1 MKPNYKKTIV
11 ACFVGYVVQAIVNNF
26 APLLFVTFQKTYD
39 IPLTKITLLITL
51 NFLVQLLVDFSSAKF
66 VDKIGYRASLIGA
79 HVFAAIGLVLLP
91 ILPEVFQDPFIG
103 IAISVVIYAV
113 GGGLL
118 EVLVSPVV
126 EACPTEDKNSAMSL
140 LHSFYCW
147 GHVGVVGLSTAFF
160 LIFGVE
166 NWKILS
172 FIWAL
177 VPTLN
182 LIAFTTVPIYP
193 LVSEGETGLSLKQL
207 LSKKTFWIFIV
218 MMLCTGASEQAVS
231 QWASAFA
238 EKGLGVNKTVG
249 DLLGPMAFAVL
260 MGTSRLIYGK
270 FGDRLNLD
278 GFMTVSCVL
287 CVISYLLI
295 SLVPSSIVN
304 LLGCALCGFSVGIFW
319 PGTFSKAAKEL
330 KGGGTA
336 TFAMLALAGDLG
348 CAGGPTLAGTFSGI
362 FNDNLKIGIFFA
374 AIFPLVL
381 LLCLSFFGKT
391 KKDVPLK
398 NDD

>member
-1 MKPNYKKTIV
+1 M
-11 ACFVGYVVQAIVNNF
+11 QAIVNNF

-39 IPLTKITLLITL
+39 IPLSKITLLITL

-79 HVFAAIGLVLLP
+79 HVFAALGLVLLP
-91 ILPEVFQDPFIG
+91 ILPEVFQDPFVG
-103 IAISVVIYAV
+103 VEISVVIYAV

-118 EVLVSPVV
+118 EVLISPVV
-126 EACPTEDKNSAMSL
+126 EACPTDDKNSAMSL

-177 VPTLN
+177 VPTFN
-182 LIAFTTVPIYP
+182 LIAFTTAPLYP
-193 LVSEGETGLSLKQL
+193 LVEKGETGLTLKQL
-207 LSKKTFWIFIV
+207 FSKKAFWLFIV
-218 MMLCTGASEQAVS
+218 MMLCAGASEQAVS

-249 DLLGPMAFAVL
+249 DLLGPMAFAAL

-270 FGDRLNLD
+270 FGDKLNLD
-278 GFMTVSCVL
+278 RFMTASCFL

-295 SLVPSSIVN
+295 SIFPSSVVN
-304 LLGCALCGFSVGIFW
+304 LLGCAICGFSVGIFW

-348 CAGGPTLAGTFSGI
+348 CAGGPTLSGTFSGI
-362 FNDNLKIGIFFA
+362 FNDNLKIGILFA
-374 AIFPLVL
+374 VIFPLVL
-381 LLCLSFFGKT
+381 LLCLSFFRKNGK
-391 KKDVPLK
+391 DALLK
-398 NDD
+398 NDN

>member
-1 MKPNYKKTIV
+1 MKPNYKKTIT
-11 ACFVGYVVQAIVNNF
+11 ACFIGYVVQAIVNNF

-39 IPLTKITLLITL
+39 IPLSKITLLITL

-79 HVFAAIGLVLLP
+79 HVFAALGLVLLP
-91 ILPEVFQDPFIG
+91 ILPEVFQDPFVG
-103 IAISVVIYAV
+103 VAISVVIYAV

-118 EVLVSPVV
+118 EVLISPVV
-126 EACPTEDKNSAMSL
+126 EACPTDDKNSAMSL

-177 VPTLN
+177 VPTFN
-182 LIAFTTVPIYP
+182 LIAFTTAPLYP
-193 LVSEGETGLSLKQL
+193 LVEEGETGLTLKQL
-207 LSKKTFWIFIV
+207 FSKKAFWLFIV
-218 MMLCTGASEQAVS
+218 MMLCAGASEQAVS

-249 DLLGPMAFAVL
+249 DLLGPMAFAAL

-270 FGDRLNLD
+270 FGDKLNLD
-278 GFMTVSCVL
+278 RFMTASCFL

-295 SLVPSSIVN
+295 SIFPSSVVN
-304 LLGCALCGFSVGIFW
+304 LLGCAICGFSVGIFW

-336 TFAMLALAGDLG
+336 TFAMLAFAGDLG
-348 CAGGPTLAGTFSGI
+348 CAGGPTLSGTFSGI
-362 FNDNLKIGIFFA
+362 FNDNLKIGILFA
-374 AIFPLVL
+374 VIFPLVL
-381 LLCLSFFGKT
+381 LLCLSFFRKNGK
-391 KKDVPLK
+391 DALLK
-398 NDD
+398 NDN